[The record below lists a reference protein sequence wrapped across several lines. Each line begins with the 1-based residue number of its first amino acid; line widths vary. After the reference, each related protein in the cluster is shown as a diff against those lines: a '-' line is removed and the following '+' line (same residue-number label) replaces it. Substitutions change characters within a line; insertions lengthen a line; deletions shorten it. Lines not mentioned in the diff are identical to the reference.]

1 MCFPRFARFPR
12 FSRFPRFPR
21 FSALSAFFALS
32 AFSALF
38 RISSSRCRPQRRLRQ
53 YIAKKAINACQLLL
67 FIYAFG
73 QDTTLAVFFVASSSL
88 PSQLRRFGAHHCRNS
103 NSNLGFY
110 RHFLRQNSC
119 YRRFSSIAA
128 PDQIHKK
135 RSRCVEKSLLKLTS
149 SAKLWSP
156 KNHSRFFLAPCL
168 FSTARRLFLTT
179 HADKLQGDNSRS
191 DMVFQTIYKKR
202 ARTKPRPMV
211 VFLAKRYCQRIRDV
225 RHESRPSSS
234 EKALCTPILARAQNG
249 GKNYYGGP

>member
-1 MCFPRFARFPR
+1 MHFVPFILELHVFPCFPRFARFPR

-21 FSALSAFFALS
+21 FSRFPRFPRFSAFPALDADHS
-32 AFSALF
+32 AE
-38 RISSSRCRPQRRLRQ
+38 LRQ

-202 ARTKPRPMV
+202 ARTK
-211 VFLAKRYCQRIRDV
+211 L
-225 RHESRPSSS
+225 
-234 EKALCTPILARAQNG
+234 L
-249 GKNYYGGP
+249 